1 MKVVIIGYSGS
12 GKSTLANVLGQHYNC
27 AVLHLDKIHFASNWQ
42 ERTVSQMVS
51 DISTFMSQKHWII
64 EGNYSSCL
72 YKERMREADHIIY
85 FNFNRFNC
93 FYRAFKRYLNYRG
106 QTRPDM
112 AENCNEKFDVEFM
125 KWILLDG
132 RSKNKLNNYKAV
144 IKQYPHKT
152 IVLKNQK
159 QLNHYMNSIQHNS

>member
-1 MKVVIIGYSGS
+1 YP
-12 GKSTLANVLGQHYNC
+12 
-27 AVLHLDKIHFASNWQ
+27 
-42 ERTVSQMVS
+42 
-51 DISTFMSQKHWII
+51 
-64 EGNYSSCL
+64 SCL
-72 YKERMREADHIIY
+72 YEERMREADHIIY

-93 FYRAFKRYLNYRG
+93 FYRAFKRYLKYRG

-132 RSKNKLNNYKAV
+132 RSKNNLNNYKAV
-144 IKQYPHKT
+144 IKTYPHKT